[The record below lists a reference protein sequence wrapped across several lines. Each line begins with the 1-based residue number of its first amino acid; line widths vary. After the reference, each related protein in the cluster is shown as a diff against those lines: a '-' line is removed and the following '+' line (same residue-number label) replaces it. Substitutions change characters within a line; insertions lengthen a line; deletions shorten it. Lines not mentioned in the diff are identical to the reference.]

1 MEIFIFYLAIPIF
14 AIVEAVFIGLSDTR
28 VKYLERENRM
38 LWRLLSDQAK
48 LHEMSLDAYIA
59 MLREAQQHTGGQQF

>member
-1 MEIFIFYLAIPIF
+1 MVDVIFYLVMPILVIIAAILY
-14 AIVEAVFIGLSDTR
+14 FIADTR

-59 MLREAQQHTGGQQF
+59 MLREAQRHTGG